1 MDIKIKTFVLTLST
15 ATLCWLLFNSFTGD
29 DFHLYPNYLQKKI
42 DRQIRKTFEVE
53 KFHTRFFRPKADD
66 FNRDFFEVKNPDSAA
81 LGYGIITLSNGCK
94 KGGCTIE
101 NEAEGAEY
109 DEFYFSTLYNANGE
123 ILSVRV
129 IEYNSERG
137 YEITAR
143 NWLRQF
149 IGKRGGKLKV
159 SKDIDAISGATVS
172 VNSIVKEI
180 NAQQD
185 FVKQ

>member
-1 MDIKIKTFVLTLST
+1 MTIKIKTLVLTLS
-15 ATLCWLLFNSFTGD
+15 ATTFCWLLFNSFTGD

-42 DRQIRKTFEVE
+42 DKQIRKTFEVE
-53 KFHTRFFRPKADD
+53 KFHTRFMRPKREE
-66 FNRDFFEVKNPDSAA
+66 FNRDFFEVKKPDSAA
-81 LGYGIITLSNGCK
+81 LGYGIVTLSNGCK

-109 DEFYFSTLYNANGE
+109 EEFYFSTLYNADGE
-123 ILSVRV
+123 ILNVRV

-137 YEITAR
+137 YEITAK

-149 IGKRGGKLKV
+149 IGKKGGKLKV
-159 SKDIDAISGATVS
+159 NKDIDAISGATVS

-180 NAQQD
+180 NTQQQ
-185 FVKQ
+185 FVEE